1 MVADGQRRMRCG
13 REDGP
18 VDVDRSGWGLEG
30 HGVIV
35 TGAAQGIGAA
45 TARAFADAGARVC
58 AVDRNEAALRPIVAS
73 LAGAGHHAVAMD
85 VNDIP
90 SHPALIQDAA
100 AHLGDVVAVVLA
112 AAVLRRE
119 PFIDVTEEAWDW
131 QVDTNLKATF
141 FLARAAA
148 EHLRATG
155 TSGSITTFTSISAR
169 DGGVSS
175 APAYGAAKGGVITLT
190 FALAR
195 HYGPLGIRV
204 NSICPGFTDTPMQRA
219 GFSPAAE
226 AAVRATP
233 IGRMADAAEVA
244 SVAVF
249 LASSHA
255 SFVTGAIMNVSGGA
269 YMG

>member
-1 MVADGQRRMRCG
+1 MDGS
-13 REDGP
+13 
-18 VDVDRSGWGLEG
+18 DVGWGLRD

-45 TARAFADAGARVC
+45 TARAFADVGARVC
-58 AVDRNEAALRPIVAS
+58 AVDLRLADAQDVVRS
-73 LAGAGHHAVAMD
+73 LPGDHHRAVGMD

-90 SHPALIQDAA
+90 GHAGLLADTAA
-100 AHLGDVVAVVLA
+100 QLGDVVAVVMA
-112 AAVLRRE
+112 AAVMRRE

-141 FLARAAA
+141 FLARAAG
-148 EHLRATG
+148 EHFRASG
-155 TSGSITTFTSISAR
+155 TPGSITTFTSISAR

-175 APAYGAAKGGVITLT
+175 APAYGASKGGVITLT

-195 HYGPLGIRV
+195 HYGPHGIRV
-204 NSICPGFTDTPMQRA
+204 NSICPGFIDTPMQRA

-226 AAVRATP
+226 AAIAATP
-233 IGRMADAAEVA
+233 IGRMADPAEVG

-249 LASSHA
+249 LASAHA
-255 SFVTGAIMNVSGGA
+255 SFITGAIMNVSGGA